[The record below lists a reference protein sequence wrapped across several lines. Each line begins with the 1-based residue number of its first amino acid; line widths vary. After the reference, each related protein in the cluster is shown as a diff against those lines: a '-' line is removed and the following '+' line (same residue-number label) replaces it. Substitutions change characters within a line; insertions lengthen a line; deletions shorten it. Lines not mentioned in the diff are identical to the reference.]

1 MPTLSSTEAAEV
13 AETNTINDRLVV
25 TALDFD
31 GCIAPRHFS
40 IPKEE
45 YLDSERK
52 LLAYLTQ
59 NNTRV
64 ILSGSNR
71 TTPKLDENN
80 AGFNRAGSFNVFPW
94 FTNEERTF
102 DPFLLHDLWATHPDG
117 TPFSPGETI
126 ENIKPLFSDEDWTQ
140 GFINY
145 GRSYGSIKDKEA
157 FSLFS
162 TDHEDKIWMKDK
174 INLVYAH
181 IHYMA
186 TIHPKTQITYQLI
199 DDKTTILSSLS
210 DFYNEHP
217 ELVPSNLQIQFIRK
231 GDVNIHPIKNRPS
244 EERFKSHYS
253 HQVIRKSANLS
264 EAERDQSIIQG
275 TGIIDYNFR
284 ETVKLLSMPENND
297 FGDSAEYY
305 NFEDAEDYQRF
316 LQDHAWGHSI
326 QVGKF
331 IEARDKLTNQ
341 KLTPF
346 PKEALNLTLFG
357 FNRRYLKPL
366 ENQPGFEA
374 EDIKSEERYTPSLD

>member
-1 MPTLSSTEAAEV
+1 MPTLPSTEAAEV
-13 AETNTINDRLVV
+13 AEATTINDKLVV

-45 YLDSERK
+45 YLASQRK
-52 LLAYLTQ
+52 VLAYLIQ

-71 TTPKLDENN
+71 TTPKLDESN
-80 AGFNRAGSFNVFPW
+80 AGFDRAGSFNVFPW
-94 FTNEERTF
+94 FTNEECTF

-117 TPFSPGETI
+117 TPFSPGKTIETI
-126 ENIKPLFSDEDWTQ
+126 NSLFSHEDWTQ

-145 GRSYGSIKDKEA
+145 GRSYDSIKDKEA

-162 TDHEDKIWMKDK
+162 TGHEDHIWMADK

-186 TIHPKTQITYQLI
+186 TIHPNTQITYQLI

-231 GDVNIHPIKNRPS
+231 DVNIYPIKNRPS
-244 EERFKSHYS
+244 EERFKSHFS
-253 HQVIRKSANLS
+253 HRVIRKSANLS
-264 EAERDQSIIQG
+264 DAERDQCTIQG

-305 NFEDAEDYQRF
+305 DFEDAEDYQKF
-316 LQDHAWGHSI
+316 IAHHTYGHSI
-326 QVGKF
+326 QVDKF
-331 IEARDKLTNQ
+331 IQARDKLTNQ

-346 PKEALNLTLFG
+346 PKEALSLTLFG
-357 FNRRYLKPL
+357 FDRRYLKPL
-366 ENQPGFEA
+366 ESQPGFEA